1 MRKAVTLPFY
11 AKFALALIS
20 LVLLVYIGIIGKSII
35 IPMFIALLVS
45 LLLLPMTRFQE
56 KKLRFPSIV
65 ACLISPILFLLLL
78 LGTGYFIGTQVAQFK
93 DDIPEFRD
101 QIVGLFNNAQI
112 YIAEHFDVTEQEQLD
127 YLNKNVEKTF
137 KTGSSLV
144 SGAILSLTSLLL
156 NIGFIFL
163 YTFFFLLYRHHL
175 LKFLIWCFGPQQQE
189 QVTDVSSSVQ
199 GIIKHYLVGLM
210 IQVALITLM
219 LYIAFSIIGIKY
231 AFLFA
236 MLCGILNLIPYIG
249 IFSATVV
256 ASLVTLAT
264 GEPIQVLYLIIAI
277 IVVNSIDGNIIMPKI
292 IGSQV
297 QVNSFMVFVG
307 LIIAESIWGIAGM
320 FLAIPILAILKI
332 IFDHVKDL
340 KPVGFLLGEE
350 EAVRPMFEK
359 YYNKY
364 FYNKQDDDLL
374 IEEPEITDNE
384 EEKAQQEE
392 NNHDDSS
399 EENK

>member
-1 MRKAVTLPFY
+1 
-11 AKFALALIS
+11 
-20 LVLLVYIGIIGKSII
+20 
-35 IPMFIALLVS
+35 
-45 LLLLPMTRFQE
+45 
-56 KKLRFPSIV
+56 
-65 ACLISPILFLLLL
+65 
-78 LGTGYFIGTQVAQFK
+78 
-93 DDIPEFRD
+93 
-101 QIVGLFNNAQI
+101 
-112 YIAEHFDVTEQEQLD
+112 
-127 YLNKNVEKTF
+127 KTF

-264 GEPIQVLYLIIAI
+264 GEHIKVLYLINVI
-277 IVVNSIDGNIIMPKI
+277 IVVYSIEDNIIITYI
-292 IGSQV
+292 ITYIV
-297 QVNSFMVFVG
+297 LFNYFIVFV
-307 LIIAESIWGIAGM
+307 LVIVSESIWGIA
-320 FLAIPILAILKI
+320 
-332 IFDHVKDL
+332 
-340 KPVGFLLGEE
+340 
-350 EAVRPMFEK
+350 
-359 YYNKY
+359 
-364 FYNKQDDDLL
+364 
-374 IEEPEITDNE
+374 
-384 EEKAQQEE
+384 
-392 NNHDDSS
+392 
-399 EENK
+399 